1 MKVIGNYS
9 LETLIGEEADV
20 TTLPNAI
27 VNIIQLSDGNDEI
40 REQLDIMR
48 GWFNTLEN
56 GEPMLMK
63 AYNSAQ
69 EQCRNYIIENKLLPR
84 FTYRKDDF
92 LNTNEPYEYVFS
104 YLINSDRFEHER
116 QIEAM
121 AEEAKAAKFSGFK
134 KKYKL
139 FCEKQR
145 MVCAEDAGESSHPTH
160 FPNQPIELEAGS
172 WICDAEGVRSIGFGY
187 SDVACCHPIMPVER
201 LVNIDTGEEKIKI
214 AFFKFKRWREI
225 TVSKEVVAVASKITQ
240 LAANGV
246 AVTSEN
252 SKPLV
257 RYLCDI
263 ENMNI
268 EIIPEK
274 ESVGRLGYV
283 EGGFSP
289 YVDDLIFDGDAAY
302 KSIFEAISN
311 KKGKFETWVEEVRK
325 CRSESLAARI
335 MISASFASPL
345 VSMVGGLP
353 FFVHMWSSESGT
365 GKTVALMVA
374 ASVWGNPEPGTYIQS
389 FNSTTVGHE
398 KMAAFLNSIPMCIDE
413 LQLSKDSHGNSRFDV
428 YQLAQ
433 GVGRTR
439 GNKNGGVEKTPT
451 WKNTILTT
459 GETPIVNDGAGA
471 GAVNRVIDLEVPIG
485 EKVVMD
491 GQRTANT
498 VKQNYGH
505 AGEKFVAALDPAE
518 VNQIY
523 GMYFETL
530 SKGETTEKQS
540 MAAALILTADALV
553 SRMFFSE
560 EPLAV
565 DEIQKFLKSKSS
577 VSVGERGY
585 QYMCDWVA
593 INIRFFIGKANA
605 DVPTRTLGLI
615 GGCGNGTQDDELS
628 DIGYVYINGTIF
640 RTAAEEGGF
649 NSRALL
655 SFLKS
660 KGLIKYR
667 GKRYTKGKNI
677 NGTNTECVCLKLPDD
692 DVALNEENEP
702 ELID

>member
-9 LETLIGEEADV
+9 LESLVGEEADK

-27 VNIIQLSDGNDEI
+27 VNIIQLSEGNDEI
-40 REQLDIMR
+40 REQMDIMR
-48 GWFNTLEN
+48 KWFSELDG
-56 GEPMLMK
+56 GEPMLIK
-63 AYNSAQ
+63 AFNQAQ
-69 EQCRNYIIENKLLPR
+69 EMCRNYIIENHLLPR
-84 FTYRKDDF
+84 FTYTKDDF

-121 AEEAKAAKFSGFK
+121 AAEAKAAKFAGFK

-139 FCEKQR
+139 FCDNQR
-145 MVCAEDAGESSHPTH
+145 MVCAEDAGENRHPTH
-160 FPNQPIELEAGS
+160 FPNQPIELEAGA
-172 WICDAEGVRSIGFGY
+172 WICDAEGVRSVTFKGIE
-187 SDVACCHPIMPVER
+187 VACCHPILPVER
-201 LVNIDTGEEKIKI
+201 LVNIDTNEEKVKI
-214 AFFKFKRWREI
+214 SFFKSKRWREI
-225 TVSKEVVAVASKITQ
+225 TAPKEVIAVASKITQ
-240 LAANGV
+240 LAAKGV

-252 SKPLV
+252 AKSLV

-263 ENMNI
+263 ENQNI
-268 EIIPEK
+268 EIIPEC

-289 YVDDLIFDGDAAY
+289 YVEGLIFDGDAAY

-311 KKGKFETWVEEVRK
+311 SRGNSEDWIEEVKK

-345 VSMVGGLP
+345 VSVVGGLP

-389 FNSTTVGHE
+389 FNSTLVGHE
-398 KMAAFLNSIPMCIDE
+398 KTAAFLNSIPMCIDE
-413 LQLSKDSHGNSRFDV
+413 LQLAKDHHGNSKFDV

-439 GNKNGGVEKTPT
+439 GNKNGGVERTPT

-459 GETPIVNDGAGA
+459 GETPIVKDGAGA

-485 EKVVMD
+485 EKVVLD

-498 VKQNYGH
+498 VKQNFGH
-505 AGEKFVAALDPAE
+505 AGRKFVEALDPDE

-523 GMYFETL
+523 SMYFETL

-553 SRMFFSE
+553 SRQFFNE

-565 DEIQKFLKSKSS
+565 NQMQQFLKSKES
-577 VSVGERGY
+577 VSVGERAY
-585 QYMCDWVA
+585 HYICDWVGV
-593 INIRFFIGKANA
+593 NIRNFISVTESEMPQKIFGIK
-605 DVPTRTLGLI
+605 D
-615 GGCGNGTQDDELS
+615 GTDW
-628 DIGYVYINGTIF
+628 IYINQSIF
-640 RTAAEEGGF
+640 RSALEEGGF
-649 NSRALL
+649 NDRSVL
-655 SFLKS
+655 SYLKS
-660 KGLIKYR
+660 RGLIQTR
-667 GKRYTKGKNI
+667 GRNMTKSKRIMGVR
-677 NGTNTECVCLKLPDD
+677 TECVMLKLPSAGQEPD
-692 DVALNEENEP
+692 EEVEM
-702 ELID
+702 I